1 MKTNRMPRVISDR
14 FLQLLTVLSA
24 ALAVVVLTS
33 LFVYIFSHGLSL
45 INADLLRS
53 DYWSLSKIVAL
64 DETSNQPGSY
74 PRPENLGAE
83 VAWSEKWGVGFVDHL
98 SHEKKQLVL
107 IETVA

>member
-45 INADLLRS
+45 INADLLR
-53 DYWSLSKIVAL
+53 
-64 DETSNQPGSY
+64 Q
-74 PRPENLGAE
+74 
-83 VAWSEKWGVGFVDHL
+83 
-98 SHEKKQLVL
+98 
-107 IETVA
+107 